1 MTDVLRIIDSEV
13 ALTLPS
19 GRVISGQ
26 LEHATTN
33 KSLFLIDVDPE
44 AVSAPVL
51 LTVPKGEAEDA
62 TTALEP
68 DQVLLRNWT
77 ELRGAPEALAEA
89 GLVQLTGEE
98 VRVGLFGLQAL
109 VARVL

>member
-1 MTDVLRIIDSEV
+1 MTEPMRIIDSQVEL
-13 ALTLPS
+13 ALPE
-19 GRVISGQ
+19 GRALSGQ
-26 LEHATTN
+26 LEHSPTGH
-33 KSLFLIDVDPE
+33 SLFLIDLDKEVMDP
-44 AVSAPVL
+44 VV
-51 LTVPKGEAEDA
+51 LTVSKRDA
-62 TTALEP
+62 PDAIDALEP

-89 GLVQLTGEE
+89 GLVELTGEE